1 MNDFTSVWDDA
12 GDSAEAQVAQRALA
26 NAKVASSGVWPFLA
40 LAKTDVEFGQRL
52 ELAQDKIFAAA
63 SANAVPVAD
72 LVAVYTRE
80 FGLLREA
87 RKTASCDECDRSDS
101 GLCGTHKEEGRES
114 LQDNGYLP
122 GSKNAS
128 GATQA
133 EHDRRTDLSTKV
145 GPLTPFEKA
154 ELERL
159 RAKGPLNQGG
169 SDEIPGDDDS
179 DDRTAD
185 ERYGDTKWDDHYGRD
200 GADQADDFYSR
211 FSSLKTAL
219 EEGQDPLEWLEEE
232 AGAPGAPEKAGGH
245 QDGPAQTQASRR
257 PF

>member
-101 GLCGTHKEEGRES
+101 GVCGTHKEEGRES

-122 GSKNAS
+122 GSKKAS
-128 GATQA
+128 DA
-133 EHDRRTDLSTKV
+133 D
-145 GPLTPFEKA
+145 
-154 ELERL
+154 
-159 RAKGPLNQGG
+159 QGFG
-169 SDEIPGDDDS
+169 FLA
-179 DDRTAD
+179 DDRQPERSPHAD
-185 ERYGDTKWDDHYGRD
+185 NKAYWNEDDADADERTTHERYGDVDRYDREPG
-200 GADQADDFYSR
+200 DQADDFYSR